1 MIVIGGHPNGDS
13 QSESSDCALYPGPG
27 PAFFF
32 NLNTCQ
38 VQETGWDPTVKTD
51 YRVPDKV
58 VEMIGGGY
66 VAFILYHVASLMGHY
81 QWYGNS

>member
-66 VAFILYHVASLMGHY
+66 VAFILYHVAS
-81 QWYGNS
+81 